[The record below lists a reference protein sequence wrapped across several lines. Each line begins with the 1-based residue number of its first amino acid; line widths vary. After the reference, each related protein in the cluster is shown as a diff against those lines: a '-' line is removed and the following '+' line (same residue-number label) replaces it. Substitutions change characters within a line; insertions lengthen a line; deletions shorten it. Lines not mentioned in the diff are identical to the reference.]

1 MGRGRDG
8 FEETGFL
15 EAELESA
22 EFCGEEGDDFE
33 GFRWREDD
41 GVDAMDYAVG
51 SKLLLWLDWVK
62 REEMGKQEGGRTMLT
77 AIILL

>member
-22 EFCGEEGDDFE
+22 EFRGEEGDDFE

-51 SKLLLWLDWVK
+51 SKLLLWLDWVRERRWGNK
-62 REEMGKQEGGRTMLT
+62 REDEQC
-77 AIILL
+77 

>member
-8 FEETGFL
+8 FEEAGFL

-22 EFCGEEGDDFE
+22 EFGGEKGDDFE

-41 GVDAMDYAVG
+41 GVDAVDYAVG

-62 REEMGKQEGGRTMLT
+62 REMGKQEGGRTMLT

>member
-1 MGRGRDG
+1 MRRGRDG

-22 EFCGEEGDDFE
+22 EFGGEEGDDFE

-41 GVDAMDYAVG
+41 GVDAVDYAVG
-51 SKLLLWLDWVK
+51 SKLLLWSDWVK
-62 REEMGKQEGGRTMLT
+62 REMGKQEGGRTMLT